1 MQVAY
6 KSNMIKRMLYY
17 WARQYAK
24 NIKKSEKYSELKR
37 TIGVLIANFE
47 IEELKGKGFHSKWKI
62 KDDDEGIGKTVLTDD
77 LEFHIIELPK
87 LHQIIVKQ
95 KDKNLEKWMLFLENP
110 DSKEVQEYMEENE
123 NMKKARKKLCEISED
138 VKIQRMAELREK
150 AILDENEARET
161 GYQEGK
167 EQGIKAG
174 IKEGEERII
183 QKMKQAG
190 IKVEE
195 IAKITGISKEEI
207 EKLQSIKKIKI

>member
-1 MQVAY
+1 MILQLLVRKCRTIFLDIIVNVLAKINKNKYCNIEMQVAY

-62 KDDDEGIGKTVLTDD
+62 KDNDEGIGKTVLTDD

-87 LHQIIVKQ
+87 LHQII
-95 KDKNLEKWMLFLENP
+95 
-110 DSKEVQEYMEENE
+110 
-123 NMKKARKKLCEISED
+123 
-138 VKIQRMAELREK
+138 
-150 AILDENEARET
+150 
-161 GYQEGK
+161 
-167 EQGIKAG
+167 
-174 IKEGEERII
+174 I

-190 IKVEE
+190 IKVEK

-207 EKLQSIKKIKI
+207 EKI